1 MSSAQEKRQRSAIPN
16 LPVICVGDGCQ
27 ADLRRA
33 SYARIKEPKDS
44 STSGDCRHVLCL
56 SCFGLI
62 HANRSA
68 NLKLECPG
76 SECSLRSSKWFV
88 CMFDQATKSHNE
100 PLLQRVRSPVG
111 DQAKKDHPTQFYKK
125 PIDSVPQQNSALV
138 PQHPQQR

>member
-1 MSSAQEKRQRSAIPN
+1 MSSAQEKRQRGASPN

-27 ADLRRA
+27 ADLRRT

-76 SECSLRSSKWFV
+76 SECSLRSRKWSV

-100 PLLQRVRSPVG
+100 PLLQRV
-111 DQAKKDHPTQFYKK
+111 
-125 PIDSVPQQNSALV
+125 
-138 PQHPQQR
+138 